1 MAKATL
7 KEDPSI
13 AQWHED
19 LYGSAIVSRN
29 RWFVL
34 GIVALIVATLEA
46 GALIALAPLKAVEP
60 YVIQVDNDTG
70 MTTVLEPLKEKS
82 ITENEAVTK
91 FFIVKYVVA
100 RETYDP
106 QDLNQNYERVRL
118 MSTADEAG
126 RFDDFI
132 RGTDGPVETYK
143 TTTTRSIRISSVS
156 FLNKN
161 TAQVRFT
168 ATTRQIATNE
178 KQESHWITT
187 LSYHY
192 VNTPLEEGERL
203 DNPLGFQIKTYRID
217 QEVVK

>member
-1 MAKATL
+1 MKTTHQDNPTVL
-7 KEDPSI
+7 
-13 AQWHED
+13 QWHKD
-19 LYGSAIVSRN
+19 IYSSAIVSRN

-46 GALIALAPLKAVEP
+46 GALMALAPLKAVEP

-82 ITENEAVTK
+82 LTENEAVTK
-91 FFIVKYVVA
+91 FFIVKYIVA

-118 MSTADEAG
+118 MSTGEEAA
-126 RFDDFI
+126 RFEDFI
-132 RGTDGPVETYK
+132 RGADGPVESFK
-143 TTTTRSIRISSVS
+143 TTTIRSIRVRSVS
-156 FLNKN
+156 FLNKS

-168 ATTRQIATNE
+168 ATKRQIATNE
-178 KQESHWITT
+178 KQESHWIAT
-187 LSYHY
+187 LSYRY
-192 VNTPLEEGERL
+192 VNTPLEESERL
-203 DNPLGFQIKTYRID
+203 DNPLGFQIKNYRID

>member
-1 MAKATL
+1 MKTTL
-7 KEDPSI
+7 QDNPTV
-13 AQWHED
+13 AQWHKD
-19 LYGSAIVSRN
+19 IYGSAIVSRN

-46 GALIALAPLKAVEP
+46 GALMALAPLKAVEP

-70 MTTVLEPLKEKS
+70 MTTVLEPLKENS
-82 ITENEAVTK
+82 LTENEAVTK

-106 QDLNQNYERVRL
+106 QDLNQNYERVRM
-118 MSTADEAG
+118 MSTGEEAA
-126 RFDDFI
+126 RFEDFL
-132 RGTDGPVETYK
+132 RGPDGPVENFK
-143 TTTTRSIRISSVS
+143 TTTTRSIRLRSVS
-156 FLNKN
+156 FLNKS

-168 ATTRQIATNE
+168 ATKRQIATNE
-178 KQESHWITT
+178 KQESHWIAT
-187 LSYHY
+187 LSYRY

-203 DNPLGFQIKTYRID
+203 DNPLGFQIKNYRID

>member
-7 KEDPSI
+7 KEDPII
-13 AQWHED
+13 AQWHQD

-34 GIVALIVATLEA
+34 GVVALIVATLEA
-46 GALIALAPLKAVEP
+46 GALMALAPLKAVEP

-82 ITENEAVTK
+82 LTENEAVTK

-118 MSTADEAG
+118 MSTADEVG

-132 RGTDGPVETYK
+132 RGQNGPVETFK
-143 TTTTRSIRISSVS
+143 TTTTRIIRVSSVS

-178 KQESHWITT
+178 KQESHWIAT
-187 LSYHY
+187 LSYRY

>member
-7 KEDPSI
+7 KEDPTV
-13 AQWHED
+13 AQWHKD
-19 LYGSAIVSRN
+19 IYGSAVVSRN

-46 GALIALAPLKAVEP
+46 GALMALAPLKAVEP

-82 ITENEAVTK
+82 LTENEAVTK

-106 QDLNQNYERVRL
+106 QDLNQNYERVRM
-118 MSTADEAG
+118 MSTAEEAG
-126 RFDDFI
+126 HFDDFI
-132 RGTDGPVETYK
+132 RGTDGPVETFN
-143 TTTTRSIRISSVS
+143 TTVTRSIRVRSVS

-168 ATTRQIATNE
+168 ATKRQIATSE
-178 KQESHWITT
+178 KQDSEWIAT
-187 LSYHY
+187 LSYRY
-192 VNTPLEEGERL
+192 VNTPMEEGERM

>member
-1 MAKATL
+1 MSTLSAKENLTV
-7 KEDPSI
+7 
-13 AQWHED
+13 AQWHQD

-29 RWFVL
+29 RWLVVGIISLVL
-34 GIVALIVATLEA
+34 AILEA
-46 GALIALAPLKAVEP
+46 GALIALTPLKAVEP
-60 YVIQVDNDTG
+60 YVIQVDNNTG
-70 MTTVLEPLKEKS
+70 MTTILEPLKEKT

-118 MSTADEAG
+118 MSTSEEAG
-126 RFDDFI
+126 RFDDYI
-132 RGTDGPVETYK
+132 RGSDGPVETFK
-143 TTTTRSIRISSVS
+143 TNTIRSIRVSSVS

-168 ATTRQIATNE
+168 ATKRLIATNE
-178 KQESHWITT
+178 KQESQWIAT
-187 LSYHY
+187 LSYRY
-192 VNTPLEEGERL
+192 VNTPMEEGERL
-203 DNPLGFQIKTYRID
+203 DNPLGFQIKIYRID

>member
-1 MAKATL
+1 MAKATIQ
-7 KEDPSI
+7 EDPVI
-13 AQWHED
+13 AEWHKD
-19 LYGSAIVSRN
+19 LYGSAVVSRN

-34 GIVALIVATLEA
+34 GVVALIVATLEA
-46 GALIALAPLKAVEP
+46 GALMALAPLKAVEP

-82 ITENEAVTK
+82 LTENEAVTK

-118 MSTADEAG
+118 MSTADEVD

-132 RGTDGPVETYK
+132 RGPNGPVETFK
-143 TTTTRSIRISSVS
+143 TTTTRTIRVSSVS

-161 TAQVRFT
+161 TVQVRFT
-168 ATTRQIATNE
+168 TTTRQIATNE
-178 KQESHWITT
+178 KQESHWIAT
-187 LSYHY
+187 LSYRY

>member
-1 MAKATL
+1 MTKVTL
-7 KEDPSI
+7 KEDPTV
-13 AQWHED
+13 AQWHQD
-19 LYGSAIVSRN
+19 LYGSAVVSRN
-29 RWFVL
+29 RWFLL

-46 GALIALAPLKAVEP
+46 GALMALAPLKAVEP
-60 YVIQVDNDTG
+60 YVIQVDNASG
-70 MTTVLEPLKEKS
+70 LTTVLEPLKEKS
-82 ITENEAVTK
+82 LTENEAVTK
-91 FFIVKYVVA
+91 FFILKYVVA

-118 MSTADEAG
+118 MSTADEVG

-132 RGTDGPVETYK
+132 RGPNGPVETFK
-143 TTTTRSIRISSVS
+143 TTTTRTIRVSSVS

-168 ATTRQIATNE
+168 ATTRQIATDE
-178 KQESHWITT
+178 KQESHWIAT
-187 LSYHY
+187 LSYRY

>member
-1 MAKATL
+1 
-7 KEDPSI
+7 
-13 AQWHED
+13 
-19 LYGSAIVSRN
+19 
-29 RWFVL
+29 
-34 GIVALIVATLEA
+34 
-46 GALIALAPLKAVEP
+46 
-60 YVIQVDNDTG
+60 VDNDTG

-82 ITENEAVTK
+82 LTENEAVTK

-118 MSTADEAG
+118 MSTADEVG

-132 RGTDGPVETYK
+132 RGQNGPVETFK
-143 TTTTRSIRISSVS
+143 TTTTRIIRVSSVS

-178 KQESHWITT
+178 KQESHWIAT
-187 LSYHY
+187 LSYRY

>member
-7 KEDPSI
+7 QEDTTI
-13 AQWHED
+13 AEWHKD
-19 LYGSAIVSRN
+19 LYGSAVVSRN

-46 GALIALAPLKAVEP
+46 GALMALAPLKAVEP

-82 ITENEAVTK
+82 LTENEAVTK

-118 MSTADEAG
+118 MSTAEEAG

-132 RGTDGPVETYK
+132 RGSDGPVETFK
-143 TTTTRSIRISSVS
+143 TTTTRSIRVSSVS
-156 FLNKN
+156 FLNKT

-168 ATTRQIATNE
+168 ANKRQIATNE
-178 KQESHWITT
+178 KQESHWIAT
-187 LSYHY
+187 LSYRY
-192 VNTPLEEGERL
+192 VNTPMEEGERL
-203 DNPLGFQIKTYRID
+203 DNPLGFQIKNYRID